1 MSSKITGKE
10 YPLLKIFSSDFEY
23 HIPAYQRPYAWTT
36 EEAGILFDDLYE
48 FYRTEPSDNYFLGT
62 IVLIKEE
69 DKPYADVIDGQQR
82 LTTLTILFSVLVS
95 NLTGKARE
103 SCNALLQESGNILA
117 GIPARPRIHLRQRDQ
132 AFFNKYIQ
140 EVQIPSLISIDATI
154 LSTEAQRHIQE
165 NCNVLLSRFES
176 VFEGDQNELI
186 NFSTFLLNRCFLV
199 AVSTDSQD
207 SAFRVFSVMNSRGL
221 DLLPIDIIKSEIIG
235 EISETEQQAYT
246 DKWEDLENET
256 GREGFNEV
264 FTHTRTIFAKERPK
278 KGLLEEFREY
288 VVKRTKPKEL
298 VDNVLTPYAEAYTI
312 LKNSE
317 YIASSRADEVNAVL
331 YWLNKIDNYDW
342 MPPAIKFFAE
352 HLHDSEYILWFVKKL
367 ERLAS
372 FLHAT
377 AQDVNHRMD
386 RYKWVLAEMD
396 SNPSH
401 NIEHPLT
408 TIELTTDEKRS
419 FIDALNGEIYSMPS
433 RRRNYIIQR
442 LDSFVSDGGAKYD
455 VKLFTIEHV
464 LPQNPEKGSE
474 WDQLWPDQD
483 ERAFWLNRIA
493 NLVPL
498 TRKHNSAAQNYDFAT
513 KKKSYFQNKG
523 GITSYTL
530 TTQVVNEDSWTP
542 EVVSERQKTLL
553 ALFSEKWDLKIDP
566 SEELNDDEE
575 IMFHLAIRGCNASG
589 CVGNDG
595 SFIVKAGSTI
605 ARDTTPSCQSS
616 YIEIRK
622 NLIDNGIIVDGV
634 FTQDYVF
641 DSPSAAAVIVGGRS
655 ANGRREW
662 TTLDGRQYG
671 KVVGH

>member
-48 FYRTEPSDNYFLGT
+48 FYRTEPFDNYFLGT

-82 LTTLTILFSVLVS
+82 LTTLTILFSVLAS

-103 SCNALLQESGNILA
+103 ACNELLQESGNILA
-117 GIPARPRIHLRQRDQ
+117 GIPARPRMHLRQRDQ
-132 AFFNKYIQ
+132 EFFNKYIQ
-140 EVQIPSLISIDATI
+140 EVQISSLLSIDTTT

-165 NCNVLLSRFES
+165 NCNVLLRRFEAA
-176 VFEGDQNELI
+176 FEGNQEELI
-186 NFSTFLLNRCFLV
+186 QFSTFLLNRCFLV
-199 AVSTDSQD
+199 AVSTDSQA

-246 DKWEDLENET
+246 DKWEELENET

-278 KGLLEEFREY
+278 KGLLEEFRAY
-288 VVKRTKPKEL
+288 VVANTKPKEL
-298 VDNVLTPYAEAYTI
+298 IDRVLTPYAEAYTI
-312 LKNSE
+312 LKNCE

-352 HLHDSEYILWFVKKL
+352 HLNDSEYILWFVKKL

-377 AQDVNHRMD
+377 AQDVNHRME

-396 SNPSH
+396 SKPSH

-408 TIELTTDEKRS
+408 AIEVTTNEKRA
-419 FIDALNGEIYSMPS
+419 FMAALDSEIYTMPS

-474 WDQLWPDQD
+474 WEQQWPDLN

-498 TRKHNSAAQNYDFAT
+498 TRKHNSAAQNFDFSK

-542 EVVSERQKTLL
+542 EVVAERQKTLL
-553 ALFSEKWDLKIDP
+553 ALFSEKWDLKIEAE
-566 SEELNDDEE
+566 EELTEE
-575 IMFHLAIRGCNASG
+575 KILFHLAIRGCNASG
-589 CVGNDG
+589 CAGSNG

-605 ARDTTPSCQSS
+605 AGDTTQSCQSF
-616 YIEIRK
+616 YVEIR
-622 NLIDNGIIVDGV
+622 NRLIDDGIIVDGV

-641 DSPSAAAVIVGGRS
+641 DSPSAAATTVSGRS
-655 ANGRREW
+655 ANGRKEW

-671 KVVGH
+671 KVIGR